1 MRWRAALASTRRL
14 KDDGRHEEGGR
25 MTEGFQ
31 PSLDFDAAATAAEDG
46 EALIIDVEGYEG
58 PLHVLLALART
69 QKVDL
74 LKLSVLKLAEQYLAF
89 VQEARRRR
97 FSLAADY
104 LVMAAWLAYL
114 KSRLL
119 LPKPEQPKPEE
130 APAEEIAARLAFR
143 LAKLEAMR
151 NAAEALR
158 VRPQLGRDVF
168 GRGDPQAIRIIP
180 SGRLEGDLYG
190 LMSAYIGQRQK
201 ETQRSYKPAPPA
213 AYPLEDAR
221 DRLRRLLPDL
231 DRWTPLAGVAPLGTP
246 TAGPSRA
253 SYLASTLAAGLELV
267 REGELEARQ
276 LEAFADIYLRARKGE
291 TA

>member
-1 MRWRAALASTRRL
+1 M
-14 KDDGRHEEGGR
+14 GG
-25 MTEGFQ
+25 MSQGFQ
-31 PSLDFDAAATAAEDG
+31 PSLDFAAAATAAEDG
-46 EALIIDVEGYEG
+46 EGLIVDIDGYEG

-74 LKLSVLKLAEQYLAF
+74 LQLSILKLADQYLVF

-104 LVMAAWLAYL
+104 LVMASWLAYL

-130 APAEEIAARLAFR
+130 APAEEMAARLAFR

-151 NAAEALR
+151 NAAETLR
-158 VRPQLGRDVF
+158 TAPQLGRDVF
-168 GRGDPQAIRIIP
+168 VRGDPEAIRIIP
-180 SGRLEGDLYG
+180 SGRIEGDLYD

-201 ETQRSYKPAPPA
+201 EAQRSYKPAAPISF
-213 AYPLEDAR
+213 PLEDAR

-231 DRWTPLAGVAPLGTP
+231 DRWTPLAGIAPMGSA
-246 TAGPSRA
+246 TAGPTRA
-253 SYLASTLAAGLELV
+253 SYVASTLSASLELV
-267 REGELEARQ
+267 REGEMEARQ
-276 LEAFADIYLRARKGE
+276 LEAFADIYLRAKKGQ

>member
-1 MRWRAALASTRRL
+1 MS
-14 KDDGRHEEGGR
+14 G
-25 MTEGFQ
+25 GFQ
-31 PSLDFDAAATAAEDG
+31 PSLDFAASAAAAEDG
-46 EALIIDVEGYEG
+46 EALIVDIDGYEG

-74 LKLSVLKLAEQYLAF
+74 LKLSVTKLAEQYLAF

-119 LPKPEQPKPEE
+119 LPKPEQPKAEE
-130 APAEEIAARLAFR
+130 APAEEMAARLAFR

-151 NAAEALR
+151 NVAESLR
-158 VRPQLGRDVF
+158 TMPQLGRDVF
-168 GRGDPQAIRIIP
+168 GRGDPEAIRIVP
-180 SGRLEGDLYG
+180 SGRIEGDLYS
-190 LMSAYIGQRQK
+190 LMSAYIAQRQK
-201 ETQRSYKPAPPA
+201 ESQRSYKPAVPH

-231 DRWTPLAGVAPLGTP
+231 DRWTPLAGVAPMGTP

-253 SYLASTLAAGLELV
+253 SYVASTLSASLELV
-267 REGELEARQ
+267 KEGVLDVRQ
-276 LEAFADIYLRARKGE
+276 LEAFADIYLRARNGE
-291 TA
+291 APA